1 MNIFINVI
9 AQERLRRLQGDL
21 TSTEDQ
27 ITLAT
32 DELQKLVN
40 AQPLGRHLTEDDKQ
54 EIRDLLA
61 SKMNRVGDM
70 VMIWKKLLWYYIL
83 F

>member
-1 MNIFINVI
+1 M
-9 AQERLRRLQGDL
+9 

-70 VMIWKKLLWYYIL
+70 VMI
-83 F
+83 